1 MALERRSH
9 ERFPFSSRLEV
20 RMARAIEADVDVD
33 EAPLLLG
40 NAVDVSVGGFCFRS
54 PQPLSVGDVIAVTL
68 PEVASPLASAKG
80 DLSILAVVRRVHSD
94 SADYL
99 IGAERHA

>member
-20 RMARAIEADVDVD
+20 RIARPVEAHA
-33 EAPLLLG
+33 EEGSLLVG
-40 NAVDVSVGGFCFRS
+40 DAVDVSVGGFCFRS
-54 PQPLSVGDVIAVTL
+54 PQPLAVGDVIAVTL
-68 PEVASPLASAKG
+68 PEVASPLATTMG
-80 DLSILAVVRRVHSD
+80 DLSILAVVRRVITD